1 MDVVGPIIGAAVF
14 IAVMS
19 IVREPTRRTLN
30 AVIVAGAGGAYL
42 SGGGFGPW
50 EIIYPVVAT
59 PVAFLG
65 LDSYAF
71 IGIAWLMHSTWDIA
85 HHLFGNPI
93 WPFMPTSSFGCMIFD
108 ALIAIWFMTGAHP
121 IRLTS
126 QS

>member
-42 SGGGFGPW
+42 SGGGFGPL

>member
-121 IRLTS
+121 IRLIS